1 MYWLIDTA
9 TGHAILVNSLEEARK
24 HRDYLVERGRDRG
37 EVVCLDA
44 SGAVDL
50 S

>member
-9 TGHAILVNSLEEARK
+9 TERAVLVNSLEEARK
-24 HRDYLVERGRDRG
+24 HRDYLIDRGRERS
-37 EVVCLDA
+37 EVVCFDA